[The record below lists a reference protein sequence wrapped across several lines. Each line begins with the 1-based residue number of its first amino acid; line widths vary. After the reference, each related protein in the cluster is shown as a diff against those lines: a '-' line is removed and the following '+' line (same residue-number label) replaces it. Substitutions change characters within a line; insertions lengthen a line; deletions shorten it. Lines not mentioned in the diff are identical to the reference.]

1 MRACFFM
8 EKGEC
13 VDVYENIKDEKLAIG
28 IKQSLKAVATSDVKH
43 LIVAKD
49 AQSGILEEI
58 LSECSQKGIEVR
70 YAETMAQLGK
80 SSGIDVGSAVV
91 AVLK

>member
-1 MRACFFM
+1 ML
-8 EKGEC
+8 
-13 VDVYENIKDEKLAIG
+13 ENIRNEKLAIG
-28 IKQSLKAVATSDVKH
+28 IKQSLKAVVAGDVKH

-58 LSECSQKGIEVR
+58 LSECSQKEIEVR
-70 YAETMAQLGK
+70 HAETMAQLGK
-80 SSGIDVGSAVV
+80 SAGIDVGSAVV